1 MLGLPGSQG
10 LQFRGKL
17 MDNVAV
23 SKTWRP
29 VGRVLRRV
37 LGVLVEKAK
46 TTPDV
51 YPMTVNAIATA
62 ANQKSNRSP
71 KMELTPEDV
80 ENALDEL
87 RSIGAVVEVQ
97 GDGRKFR
104 YKHLLYEWL
113 GVDKLQLAVM
123 AELLLRGEQTL
134 GDLRARAARME
145 KIDGQSE
152 LKPIVDNL
160 IAMNLI
166 LPLSPEGRG
175 QIVTHNLYLPEELA
189 KLERQLKDRVND
201 EQDTLVRKPANETA
215 AIAVTSSRSDLHQSI
230 AELTKT
236 VGELLERV
244 ERLEQKQ

>member
-1 MLGLPGSQG
+1 
-10 LQFRGKL
+10 
-17 MDNVAV
+17 MDHDTV

-29 VGRVLRRV
+29 VGRILRRV

-71 KMELTPEDV
+71 KMELSPEDV

-87 RSIGAVVEVQ
+87 RKIGAVVEVQ

-145 KIDGQSE
+145 RIDGLSD
-152 LKPIVDNL
+152 LKPIVDDL
-160 IAMNLI
+160 TGMNLI

-201 EQDTLVRKPANETA
+201 EQDSGGRNSAHETGT
-215 AIAVTSSRSDLHQSI
+215 ITVSSSKSDLQQSI

-244 ERLEQKQ
+244 ERLERMQ

>member
-1 MLGLPGSQG
+1 
-10 LQFRGKL
+10 
-17 MDNVAV
+17 MDHGTV

-71 KMELTPEDV
+71 KMELSPEDV

-113 GVDKLQLAVM
+113 GVDKVQLAVM

-152 LKPIVDNL
+152 LKPIVDAL
-160 IAMNLI
+160 IRMNLI

-189 KLERQLKDRVND
+189 KLERQLKDSVGDQLDAVSDQLDSGARSSLD
-201 EQDTLVRKPANETA
+201 ESA
-215 AIAVTSSRSDLHQSI
+215 AIAAPRNRLDVQQSI
-230 AELTKT
+230 AELTQT
-236 VGELLERV
+236 VSELRERV
-244 ERLEQKQ
+244 ERLERMQ